1 MFTGI
6 IEELGIIQEIKKG
19 SKSSKLLIKANKV
32 LEETKVGDSICTN
45 GVCLTVT
52 DLKINSFEADI
63 MPETLRRSNLGDLK
77 VGSKVNLER
86 ALTLQSRLGGHIVS
100 GHIDGTGEVI
110 SLVKEDNATWVT
122 IKTTSDILRY
132 IVLKGS
138 ITIDGISLTV
148 AYVDDKSF
156 KVSIIPHT
164 AQETTLLN
172 KTNGDTVN
180 LECDVISKYI
190 EKLMGFVPMDK
201 CNESISITEDFL
213 KSNGFF

>member
-6 IEELGIIQEIKKG
+6 IEELGVIQEIKKG
-19 SKSSKLLIKANKV
+19 SKSSKLLIKAK
-32 LEETKVGDSICTN
+32 KVGDSICTN

-63 MPETLRRSNLGDLK
+63 MAETLRRSNLGDLK

-122 IKTTSDILRY
+122 IKTTNDILRY

-180 LECDVISKYI
+180 LECDVISKYV
-190 EKLMGFVPMDK
+190 EKLMGLAPMDK
-201 CNESISITEDFL
+201 CNESESITEDFL
-213 KSNGFF
+213 KINGFF

>member
-6 IEELGIIQEIKKG
+6 IEELGVIQEIKKG

-32 LEETKVGDSICTN
+32 LESTKVGDSICTN

-63 MPETLRRSNLGDLK
+63 MAETLRRSNLGDLK

-100 GHIDGTGEVI
+100 GHIDGTGKVI

-122 IKTTSDILRY
+122 IKTTNDILRY

-180 LECDVISKYI
+180 LECDVISKYVQ
-190 EKLMGFVPMDK
+190 KLMGFAPMDK
-201 CNESISITEDFL
+201 YNESASITEDFL
-213 KSNGFF
+213 KINGFF

>member
-6 IEELGIIQEIKKG
+6 IEELGVIQEIKKG

-32 LEETKVGDSICTN
+32 LESTKVGDSICTN

-63 MPETLRRSNLGDLK
+63 MAETLRRSNLGDLK

-122 IKTTSDILRY
+122 IKTANDILRY

-180 LECDVISKYI
+180 LECDVISKYV
-190 EKLMGFVPMDK
+190 EKLMGFAPMDK
-201 CNESISITEDFL
+201 YNESASITEDFL
-213 KSNGFF
+213 KINGFF